1 MTFIKELTK
10 PEDYVVFKLDIDA
23 PAIEIALVQQM
34 MGDCELIALI
44 DEFYFEHHVSGSPMQ
59 WGGWGDLSKSTSP
72 LGDIQDSYDIFTVL
86 RENGIR
92 AHSWV

>member
-1 MTFIKELTK
+1 M
-10 PEDYVVFKLDIDA
+10 VFKLDIDA

-44 DEFYFEHHVSGSPMQ
+44 DEFYFEHHVLGSPMQ
-59 WGGWGDLSKSTSP
+59 WVGWGDLSKSTSP